1 MKHFKLFLLIN
12 ILILNLISA
21 QNAAYFNGEVLVQ
34 LVESTENNLQ
44 RIIKDLSVID
54 GVNTNLSVE
63 KRIAP
68 NLSIWLLKFDE
79 ANISVE
85 EMIRNL
91 ALHPQILVAQKN
103 HKVEFRSTN
112 TPNDLLFTDQWQYIN
127 PGGNG
132 GLLGADM
139 DADSAWAITT
149 GGVTSFGDTIVVC
162 VIDGG
167 IQEDHPDWGDNIW
180 VNRHEVTN
188 GIDSDGNGF
197 IDDVKGWNTEENND
211 NIGRDFASHGTPVA
225 GIIGAKGNNG
235 VGVAGVNWD
244 VKMMIVEGG
253 GGEADALAAYAYP
266 LAMRKLY
273 NQTNGEKGAFVVAT
287 NASWGVNF
295 GRAADAP
302 LWCSMYDTL
311 GKYGI
316 LNAGATINSN
326 INVDIQGDL
335 PTECPSDYLISVT
348 NLGRNDI
355 KVNQAGFG
363 ATTIDIGSYGQ
374 DAFTMVKAYVNFMGD
389 TIRYEGFGGTSG
401 ASPHVAGAIA
411 LLYSAE
417 CQSFNDL
424 YQNYPDSAALK
435 IKEYILEGG
444 EDNASLQD
452 KTVTGKKL
460 NLHGALKKMLE
471 DCVNCPNIASTI
483 PTNIT
488 ENSAQIALGI
498 DGEGDITGFTLEYRE
513 VGEVTWSVALSSI
526 NMIQLMNLNPK
537 TLYEYRVKTECG
549 EFTGKTS
556 DINFFSTVGVSVS
569 NIATQNQIL
578 VYPNP
583 NKGIITIQNFG
594 EQTSMDVKF
603 YDVTGKLVHQQ
614 NQIEDGASVNIQHL
628 QNGVY
633 IMKLYIEV
641 GESFSQKVVKY

>member
-1 MKHFKLFLLIN
+1 MKHFKLLLLIN
-12 ILILNLISA
+12 ILIFNSISA

-54 GVNTNLSVE
+54 GVNTNLSLE

-112 TPNDLLFTDQWQYIN
+112 TPNDPLFTDQWQYIN

-132 GLLGADM
+132 GVIGADI

-149 GGVTSFGDTIVVC
+149 GGLTLSGDEIVVC
-162 VIDGG
+162 IIDDG
-167 IQEDHPDWGDNIW
+167 IQENHPDWGDNIW
-180 VNRHEVTN
+180 VNEHEVAN
-188 GIDSDGNGF
+188 GIDTDGNGY
-197 IDDVKGWNTEENND
+197 IDDVKGWNADDNND
-211 NIGRDFASHGTPVA
+211 VIGGGFAGFHGTPVA
-225 GIIGAKGNNG
+225 GIVGAKGNNG

-244 VKMMIVEGG
+244 VKLMIVVGG
-253 GGEADALAAYAYP
+253 GGEADAIAAYAYP

-287 NASWGVNF
+287 NASWGIDG

-302 LWCSMYDTL
+302 LWCSMYDSL

-316 LNAGATINSN
+316 LNAGATINGN
-326 INVDIQGDL
+326 ENVDVFGDL

-348 NLGRNDI
+348 NLGRNNI

-363 ATTIDIGSYGQ
+363 LNTIDIGAYGE
-374 DAFTMVKAYVNFMGD
+374 D
-389 TIRYEGFGGTSG
+389 TYTLALSGVFGGSGYDGFGGTSG
-401 ASPHVAGAIA
+401 ATPHVSGAIA

-444 EDNASLQD
+444 KENASLQGI
-452 KTVTGKKL
+452 TVTGKAL

-633 IMKLYIEV
+633 IMKLYTEV

>member
-1 MKHFKLFLLIN
+1 MNRFLLLLFSTIFYIFIAN
-12 ILILNLISA
+12 GQTAKIVEGEILIQTIDNNSTGVEKLINDLRLINDKFS
-21 QNAAYFNGEVLVQ
+21 GLE
-34 LVESTENNLQ
+34 
-44 RIIKDLSVID
+44 IIKRV
-54 GVNTNLSVE
+54 
-63 KRIAP
+63 AP
-68 NLSIWLLKFDE
+68 NLSIWHLKFDNE
-79 ANISVE
+79 LFSQEEILRHVGLHESVL
-85 EMIRNL
+85 I
-91 ALHPQILVAQKN
+91 AQNN
-103 HKVEFRSTN
+103 HKIEYRNVK
-112 TPNDLLFTDQWQYIN
+112 TPNDPLFSNQWQYIN

-132 GLLGADM
+132 GVLGADI

-149 GGVTSFGDTIVVC
+149 GGLTLSGDEIVVC
-162 VIDGG
+162 IIDDG
-167 IQEDHPDWGDNIW
+167 IQENHPDWGDNIW
-180 VNRHEVTN
+180 VNEHEVAN
-188 GIDSDGNGF
+188 GIDTDGNGY
-197 IDDVKGWNTEENND
+197 IDDVKGWNADDNND
-211 NIGRDFASHGTPVA
+211 VIGGGFAGFHGTPVA
-225 GIIGAKGNNG
+225 GIVGAKGNNG

-244 VKMMIVEGG
+244 VKLMIVVGG
-253 GGEADALAAYAYP
+253 GNEADAIAAYAYP

-287 NASWGVNF
+287 NASWGIDG

-302 LWCSMYDTL
+302 LWCSMYDSL

-316 LNAGATINSN
+316 LNAGATINGN
-326 INVDIQGDL
+326 ENVDVFGDL

-348 NLGRNDI
+348 NLGRNNI
-355 KVNQAGFG
+355 KVTQAGFG
-363 ATTIDIGSYGQ
+363 LNTIDIGAYGE
-374 DAFTMVKAYVNFMGD
+374 D
-389 TIRYEGFGGTSG
+389 TYTLALSSVFGGSGYDGFGGTSG
-401 ASPHVAGAIA
+401 ATPHVSGAIA

-417 CQSFNDL
+417 CQSFNEL

-444 EDNASLQD
+444 KENASLQGI
-452 KTVTGKKL
+452 TVTGKAL
-460 NLHGALKKMLE
+460 NLNGALKKMLE
-471 DCVNCPNIASTI
+471 DCVNCPNIISTI

-488 ENSAQIALGI
+488 DNSAQIALGI

-526 NMIQLMNLNPK
+526 NMIQLMNLNPQ
-537 TLYEYRVKTECG
+537 TVYEYRVKTECG

-614 NQIEDGASVNIQHL
+614 NQIQDGVSLNIQHL

-633 IMKLYIEV
+633 IMKLYTEV